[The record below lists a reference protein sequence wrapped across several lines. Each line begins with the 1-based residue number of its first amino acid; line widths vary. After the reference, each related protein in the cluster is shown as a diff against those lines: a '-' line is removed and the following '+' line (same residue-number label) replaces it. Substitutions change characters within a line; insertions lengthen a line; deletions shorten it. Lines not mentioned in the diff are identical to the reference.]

1 MSGQTKQ
8 VNIDLRSGDKFETV
22 YPFIFITTDYQSYNG
37 DVTTDERWIGGCRKT
52 SEPADCGYGDQIV
65 YTADAEGKRIL
76 EVLSVAEMPGKWQ
89 RRIIYAC
96 HLIDPDGRE
105 RKGRK
110 AYTVTETRFIAMSK
124 GYFTDYEVEDSE

>member
-8 VNIDLRSGDKFETV
+8 VNIDLRVGDKFETV

-96 HLIDPDGRE
+96 HLIDPEGRE

-110 AYTVTETRFIAMSK
+110 AYTVTEARFLKMTS
-124 GYFTDYEVEDSE
+124 GYFTDYGLEDD

>member
-1 MSGQTKQ
+1 
-8 VNIDLRSGDKFETV
+8 ETV
-22 YPFIFITTDYQSYNG
+22 YPFIFVCTDHQQWDGN
-37 DVTTDERWIGGCRKT
+37 VFTDEGWIGGCRKT
-52 SEPADCGYGDQIV
+52 FEPADCGYGDQAV

-96 HLIDPDGRE
+96 HLIDPEGKE

-110 AYTVTETRFIAMSK
+110 AYTVTEDRFIKMSS
-124 GYFTDYEVEDSE
+124 GYFADYGVENSDD

>member
-8 VNIDLRSGDKFETV
+8 VNIDLRVGDKFETV

-37 DVTTDERWIGGCRKT
+37 DVITDERWIGGCHKRF
-52 SEPADCGYGDQIV
+52 EAADCGYGEQPF

-76 EVLSVAEMPGKWQ
+76 EVLSIADMSGKWQ

-110 AYTVTETRFIAMSK
+110 AYTVTETRFITMSK

>member
-1 MSGQTKQ
+1 MSKTLD
-8 VNIDLRSGDKFETV
+8 IRAGDRFETV
-22 YPFIFITTDYQSYNG
+22 YPFIFVCTDHQQWDGN
-37 DVTTDERWIGGCRKT
+37 VFTDELWISGCRKT
-52 SEPADCGYGDQIV
+52 FEPADCGYGDQTV

-96 HLIDPDGRE
+96 HLVDPEGRE

-110 AYTVTETRFIAMSK
+110 AHTVTEDRFIKMSS
-124 GYFTDYEVEDSE
+124 GYFADYGLENSDD